1 MKKFR
6 TLAGMAVFALG
17 VLATSSCSKD
27 EFFGLEDSQFI
38 DASTKTEIAMS
49 QEYVDFVLA
58 CSEMA
63 DYMSQP
69 MDTTTAEVKIGPDGK
84 RILYKEGPQLS
95 AMALFE
101 VLKEKYPELEKADK
115 MDLDEILKIA
125 LSKNTVLKGE
135 ASKATPKTKA
145 VATCMS
151 WYWAQTL
158 GKTPTGFNAE
168 YWSFKC
174 FPYMDVSSIQ
184 GLLLI
189 ASGNDEA
196 YLGGL
201 IFSDLSIAT
210 MSSGPESW
218 PSIVNDGYPRAGSDF
233 VIYYSSQ
240 SLGYNPSKLARQL
253 GPEYYEGSKTH
264 YVFMYEGYGEE
275 GRKYMENYISSSFIY
290 Q

>member
-27 EFFGLEDSQFI
+27 EFFGLEESEVI

-63 DYMSQP
+63 DYITQP

-95 AMALFE
+95 AMALLE

-125 LSKNTVLKGE
+125 LSKNKALKGV
-135 ASKATPKTKA
+135 ASKATPKTKYDA
-145 VATCMS
+145 
-151 WYWAQTL
+151 WAQSMQWASSHGHGGAAFDEEGWWFYCVL
-158 GKTPTGFNAE
+158 GALDAMSYVFN
-168 YWSFKC
+168 
-174 FPYMDVSSIQ
+174 M
-184 GLLLI
+184 
-189 ASGNDEA
+189 ASETDEA
-196 YLGGL
+196 YIGGL
-201 IFSDLSIAT
+201 VFDDGSVATMISSPATWPSVANTGYPVPESDFILVFNTDILGASAGDLSYHLGT
-210 MSSGPESW
+210 E
-218 PSIVNDGYPRAGSDF
+218 YTAG
-233 VIYYSSQ
+233 
-240 SLGYNPSKLARQL
+240 
-253 GPEYYEGSKTH
+253 GSAKTH
-264 YVFMYEGYGEE
+264 YVMEYEGSDRD
-275 GRKYMENYISSSFIY
+275 GRRYESNWHASSFCY
-290 Q
+290 

>member
-27 EFFGLEDSQFI
+27 EFFGLEESEVI

-95 AMALFE
+95 AMALFV

-115 MDLDEILKIA
+115 MDLDEILNIA
-125 LSKNTVLKGE
+125 LSKNKALKRV
-135 ASKATPKTKA
+135 AATKTTNA
-145 VATCMS
+145 YPDS
-151 WYWAQTL
+151 WHWALSFNKPT
-158 GKTPTGFNAE
+158 TGFD
-168 YWSFKC
+168 WDGWMIKC
-174 FPYMDVSSIQ
+174 YPFEAPALQQLM
-184 GLLLI
+184 LL
-189 ASGNDEA
+189 ASEEDA
-196 YLGGL
+196 YFLGGL
-201 IFSDLSIAT
+201 YFADRSVTAMWTEL
-210 MSSGPESW
+210 GNWW
-218 PSIVNDGYPRAGSDF
+218 PSIVNHGYPVAESDY
-233 VIYYSSQ
+233 VISYFPGVGIGD
-240 SLGYNPSKLARQL
+240 LIAAL
-253 GPEYYEGSKTH
+253 GPEYTSYGPKLH
-264 YVFMYEGYGEE
+264 YVFSYEGDSSYGTY
-275 GRKYMENYISSSFIY
+275 GLTNPSLYYVYSFY
-290 Q
+290 TD

>member
-27 EFFGLEDSQFI
+27 EFFGLEDSQLI

-63 DYMSQP
+63 DFMSQP
-69 MDTTTAEVKIGPDGK
+69 MDTTTAEVKIDPDGK

-135 ASKATPKTKA
+135 ASKATPKTKV
-145 VATCMS
+145 VANTNFNIPKMPEPFVNIAP
-151 WYWAQTL
+151 YFVREFKIYLAQ
-158 GKTPTGFNAE
+158 
-168 YWSFKC
+168 Y
-174 FPYMDVSSIQ
+174 
-184 GLLLI
+184 
-189 ASGNDEA
+189 
-196 YLGGL
+196 
-201 IFSDLSIAT
+201 
-210 MSSGPESW
+210 
-218 PSIVNDGYPRAGSDF
+218 
-233 VIYYSSQ
+233 
-240 SLGYNPSKLARQL
+240 
-253 GPEYYEGSKTH
+253 
-264 YVFMYEGYGEE
+264 
-275 GRKYMENYISSSFIY
+275 
-290 Q
+290 